1 MGSEMCI
8 RDRRLPKKYPE
19 AYQRS
24 PLKVPYPL
32 LVSISVLAI
41 GLLLYQSYL
50 LISDLQLV
58 YIIGT
63 LVYIILA
70 AGIAYLSRTPQ
81 NYEIA
86 SPALLATKQSPEG

>member
-1 MGSEMCI
+1 M
-8 RDRRLPKKYPE
+8 
-19 AYQRS
+19 
-24 PLKVPYPL
+24 
-32 LVSISVLAI
+32 LAI